1 MTRIYRPLLLLA
13 AAAVALVAFAAYRDP
28 ALEILL
34 AAYAFC
40 TG

>member
-1 MTRIYRPLLLLA
+1 MARLYRPLALA
-13 AAAVALVAFAAYRDP
+13 AAAIVAAIAFAAYRDP